1 MKEVTRNLL
10 VGLFVLGSLA
20 VAAILMVWF
29 GEAPEWL
36 GTGDW
41 TLEVTGVR
49 EIRGI
54 GEGTPVL
61 LNGVE
66 IGRVVSLDFVDREIP
81 GRGVVICAKI
91 KRDYS
96 VPHGATAKIYGS
108 MFGLGSGQINIA
120 VEPGPP
126 APPLDRDEGPSI
138 HGTMA
143 SMIRE
148 FIPEDFT
155 DSFQSTVDHLG
166 NLAEAT
172 TPVAESL
179 AKLLEERTVDE
190 VAAPDAAMRGITANL
205 STLIERLDDLVTNVN
220 TVLGDEN
227 VQGDIKGVARDL
239 KESSEGIKELVEL
252 WRQETQR
259 TADNLNESID
269 RAAQKLTLSLGK
281 TNEMLEKLD
290 DAATNLAAASGQVSS
305 GEGTVGRLLYDDR
318 LYESGVL
325 ALQRLIEVLDRLER
339 ITGKIEQDGYITI
352 GQTTSVGTFTKKF
365 PVKTQ
370 DDGRK

>member
-1 MKEVTRNLL
+1 MKEVTRNVL

-29 GEAPEWL
+29 GEAPEWM

-81 GRGVVICAKI
+81 GHGVVICAKI

-108 MFGLGSGQINIA
+108 MFGLGSGQINI
-120 VEPGPP
+120 VVPPGPP
-126 APPLDRDEGPSI
+126 APPLDRDKAPSI

-155 DSFQSTVDHLG
+155 DSFRRTVDHIG

-172 TPVAESL
+172 TPVAASL
-179 AKLLEERTVDE
+179 AKLLEERSVDE
-190 VAAPDAAMRGITANL
+190 VAEPGAAARGITANL
-205 STLIERLDDLVTNVN
+205 STLMERLDEMVANVN

-227 VQGDIKGVARDL
+227 VQGDIRGVARDL
-239 KESSEGIKELVEL
+239 KDASEGIKELVVL
-252 WRQETQR
+252 WQQETKR
-259 TADNLNESID
+259 IANTTNDAIERADE
-269 RAAQKLTLSLGK
+269 RLTQVLSK
-281 TNEMLEKLD
+281 TTEVLEHLD
-290 DAATNLAAASGQVSS
+290 DAATSLAAASGQVSS

-318 LYESGVL
+318 LYESAVL
-325 ALQRLIEVLDRLER
+325 ALQRLTEVLDRLER
-339 ITGKIEQDGYITI
+339 YTGKIEEDGYITI
-352 GQTTSVGTFTKKF
+352 GRHTPVGTFPKKF
-365 PVKTQ
+365 PLKTQ